1 MNASCLAEMVAIRE
15 RDENA
20 AAPTPVALGE
30 GGCMRTSLALFSL
43 LHFVLPDNGRYR
55 TTSESILL
63 KSGSVEVQFDIHF
76 DKRAICMVKLF
87 PKMICVTST

>member
-15 RDENA
+15 RDETA
-20 AAPTPVALGE
+20 AAPTPVALDE

-55 TTSESILL
+55 TSESILL
-63 KSGSVEVQFDIHF
+63 KS
-76 DKRAICMVKLF
+76 
-87 PKMICVTST
+87 